1 MDTQKKLVVIGFGRF
16 GQLFAGL
23 ARSHYTISVI
33 EPDAA
38 RRSTASAL
46 GYEILDVSQA
56 IDADIIVLA
65 VPISSL
71 ESVVKL
77 IAPLT
82 KPHQLVM
89 DVCSVK
95 VHPARVMQTYLSHC
109 QLIATHPMFG
119 PDSAARG
126 LKNLKVAF
134 CHLGAKN
141 SLVEEW
147 RSFWEQKG
155 VAVIETTPEEHDR
168 NTAYTQAL
176 PYTIAHII
184 NTMQLPE
191 ILFNTRSSDAL
202 VDIAKYSAKD
212 SEQLYRDM
220 LAYNPYAKLVLT
232 DFENAATKTLSIAH
246 DTASS
251 KV

>member
-1 MDTQKKLVVIGFGRF
+1 MDILIYTLYVVSQLGVRYFSPWVSTNHDVLYTCLGVFVKFFIIELRIKVSTVNYGMQHKNYFCNFYPCNNKNTANTSRVWYTNEVMHTLKKLTVIGFGRF

-33 EPDAA
+33 EPDAT

-126 LKNLKVAF
+126 
-134 CHLGAKN
+134 
-141 SLVEEW
+141 
-147 RSFWEQKG
+147 
-155 VAVIETTPEEHDR
+155 
-168 NTAYTQAL
+168 
-176 PYTIAHII
+176 
-184 NTMQLPE
+184 
-191 ILFNTRSSDAL
+191 
-202 VDIAKYSAKD
+202 
-212 SEQLYRDM
+212 
-220 LAYNPYAKLVLT
+220 
-232 DFENAATKTLSIAH
+232 
-246 DTASS
+246 
-251 KV
+251 